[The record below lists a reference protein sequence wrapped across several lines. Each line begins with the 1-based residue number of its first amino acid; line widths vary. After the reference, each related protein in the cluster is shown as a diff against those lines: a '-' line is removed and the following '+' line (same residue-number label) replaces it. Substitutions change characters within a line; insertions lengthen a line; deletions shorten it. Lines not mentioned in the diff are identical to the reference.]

1 MQMPGCLGQEFR
13 HLGYTE
19 RSLKQYLTN
28 FNIYLSHLGTLLK
41 QDSDSVSGMGCEGLG
56 CITNK
61 LSGDPNTT
69 GPSNKLLGGRDMGYG

>member
-1 MQMPGCLGQEFR
+1 MQMPGCLGQEFW

-41 QDSDSVSGMGCEGLG
+41 QDSDSVDGMSCEGLG

-61 LSGDPNTT
+61 LPGDPHTT
-69 GPSNKLLGGRDMGYG
+69 GPSNNLLGGRDMGYG